1 MLRREKTESVDVERD
16 DATELIVLESFRPM
30 GSRMIERGERFP
42 RDLDLAKRHP
52 EFFALMLPL
61 SKLDIEEVR
70 SGSL

>member
-1 MLRREKTESVDVERD
+1 VILRREKTESVDVER

-42 RDLDLAKRHP
+42 RDFDLAKRHP

>member
-1 MLRREKTESVDVERD
+1 VILRRDKPEAVDVER
-16 DATELIVLESFRPM
+16 DATELIVLERFSPRM
-30 GSRMIERGERFP
+30 SRAFEKGERFP